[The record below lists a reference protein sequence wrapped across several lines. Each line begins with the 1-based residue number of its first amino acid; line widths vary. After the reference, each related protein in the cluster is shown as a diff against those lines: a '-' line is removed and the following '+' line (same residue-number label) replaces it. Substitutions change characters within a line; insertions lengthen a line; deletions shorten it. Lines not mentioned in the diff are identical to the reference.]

1 MQLSHNVSRKI
12 SRKNSLTIAALS
24 VLAIAPMML
33 SANPASAQPVRFDDS
48 YVGAGVAVGVTNG
61 GSGDANESVTGGNIQ
76 GRLAIPKVP
85 VSLRGA
91 VLFGGDNAAIMP
103 MITYDQR
110 LSDNANAYVGAG
122 YSFSDKDGKATPLGN
137 RDAVVI
143 TAGAEA
149 GIGKNV
155 VVYGDAKWGLN
166 AYQGNSADAV
176 SLQAGLG
183 YRF

>member
-1 MQLSHNVSRKI
+1 MKLSHAI
-12 SRKNSLTIAALS
+12 SSTLLAAS
-24 VLAIAPMML
+24 VMAIAPL
-33 SANPASAQPVRFDDS
+33 FFLANAVSAQSVRFDDS

-61 GSGDANESVTGGNIQ
+61 GAGENNDSVTGGNIQ

-103 MITYDQR
+103 MLTYDQR
-110 LSDNANAYVGAG
+110 ISNNANVYVGAG

-149 GIGKNV
+149 GIGKSV

-166 AYQGNSADAV
+166 AYQGSSADAV
-176 SLQAGLG
+176 SFQAGLG